1 MGNFGELATG
11 FIGYDEQVAMLR
23 RASVTIHLALYETV
37 PRMGLERDGVA
48 APAQNRRSYT
58 LMTSPGAMND
68 SGVTLPSTAWLPVV
82 RTTEA

>member
-1 MGNFGELATG
+1 MRNGRELATG

-23 RASVTIHLALYETV
+23 CTSVTIELTLYKFV
-37 PRMGLERDGVA
+37 PSMGLERDGIA

-68 SGVTLPSTAWLPVV
+68 RGVTLPSTA
-82 RTTEA
+82 